1 MVSIIEETA
10 VISAV
15 SAIVLAIFAV
25 IQLRHMEKHR
35 NVDVSMKLFEW
46 AENDRLR
53 KAFRWVDDNF
63 EFNSYEDYK
72 IFEQKNLDASEYP
85 FEVAAFYEQI
95 GFLVEKKFVDFDVV
109 QDRLGPS
116 IVSNWRKLE
125 PWILS
130 LRKERNDD
138 SFGEHFR
145 RLNEKIINCSKNS
158 KT

>member
-46 AENDRLR
+46 AENDRIR
-53 KAFRWVDDNF
+53 RAFKWVDQNF
-63 EFNSYEDYK
+63 QFKNYEDFLA
-72 IFEQKNLDASEYP
+72 FEQSNVEASEYP
-85 FEVAAFYEQI
+85 FEVTAFFEQI

-109 QDRLGPS
+109 KDRLGPN
-116 IVSNWRKLE
+116 IVSNWRRLE

-130 LRKERNDD
+130 LRKEKNDA
-138 SFGEHFR
+138 SFGEHFQ
-145 RLNEKIINCSKNS
+145 RLYEKIARGNK
-158 KT
+158 KH